1 MSRKSNKNQLKF
13 KKTLTKEILHVF
25 ERHPQSVFN
34 YKQLASKL
42 SIKDSGQRML
52 VIEILD
58 ELTYKE
64 VLKEEQRGK
73 FVLNSELPTI
83 QGTLDFSL
91 RGAAYLISEDLDD
104 DIYIH
109 KKNTGK
115 AFPGDKVE
123 VRLFKRQG
131 KLEGEVV
138 NVIERSKHEFIGILE
153 VHKQGN
159 FFRPDNRRI
168 PVDFF
173 IEKRHMKNAKNGDKV
188 KIRFLTWPGKA
199 KSPLGAVID
208 VLGKPGDIN
217 VEMFSILAENNFP
230 YRFPTDVEIEAE
242 EIKEDNFDELAMERR
257 DMRDV
262 LTFTIDPVDAKDFD
276 DALSYQILPNNN
288 IEIGVHIAD
297 VSHYVKPGSQLDLEA
312 YERGNSVYLVDRVI
326 PMLPEVLSNK
336 LCSLRPNETKATFSA
351 VFEFDKH
358 FNLLNEW
365 FGRTII
371 HSDRRFT
378 YEEAQEIIEGK
389 KDKTFEEPI
398 LLMDR
403 IAKHYRKARLGE
415 GALDIESEE
424 VRFRIDETGKPI
436 GIMLKVSKDSNKL
449 IEEFM
454 LLANKRVAYFVG
466 APEQHTQLRP
476 MVYRVHDQPNEEKIS
491 DLKIFL
497 EAFGYKIKPEKNKPI
512 SFALNKVM
520 IEAKEKDELHIIG
533 PMVIRSM
540 SKAYYDTDNI
550 GHYGLGFDYY
560 THFTSPIRRYADLL
574 VHRIL
579 EAKIQ
584 GMKPL
589 LEKDLTGKCK
599 HISKT
604 EKQATDA
611 ERASIKY
618 MQVVYIQEHIGETF
632 EGKITGVTDWG
643 LFVEMDENKCEGLVH
658 VSTLQGGSYY
668 VNEKTKQMESFQSND
683 KYHLGQKVKVIVKH
697 ADVLK
702 KQIDLELITG

>member
-1 MSRKSNKNQLKF
+1 M
-13 KKTLTKEILHVF
+13 KEILHVF
-25 ERHPQSVFN
+25 ERSPQSEFN
-34 YKQLASKL
+34 YKQLAAKL
-42 SIKDSGQRML
+42 SVKDSGQRML
-52 VIEILD
+52 IIEILE
-58 ELTYKE
+58 ELTYKD
-64 VLKEEQRGK
+64 VLVEKQKGK
-73 FVLNSELPTI
+73 FILNAELPVI
-83 QGTLDFSL
+83 EGVLDFNL
-91 RGAAYLISEDLDD
+91 RGAAYLVSDELQD

-115 AFPGDKVE
+115 AFPGDRVE
-123 VRLFKRQG
+123 VKLFKRQG
-131 KLEGEVV
+131 KIEGEVIK
-138 NVIERSKHEFIGILE
+138 VIKREQHEFIGVVE

-173 IEKRHMKNAKNGDKV
+173 IENRHMKKAKDGDKV
-188 KIRFLTWPGKA
+188 KIRFLTWPGNA
-199 KSPLGAVID
+199 KSPLGAVVD
-208 VLGKPGDIN
+208 VLGRPGDIN

-230 YRFPTDVEIEAE
+230 YEFPVDVEQEAK
-242 EIKEDNFDELAMERR
+242 EIQEDDFDQLALERR

-276 DALSYQILPNNN
+276 DALSYKILPNKH
-288 IEIGVHIAD
+288 IEIGIHIAD
-297 VSHYVKPGSQLDLEA
+297 VSHYVKPGTQLDLEA

-326 PMLPEVLSNK
+326 PMLPEILSNK

-351 VFEFDKH
+351 VFQFDQH
-358 FNLLNEW
+358 FKLVNEW
-365 FGRTII
+365 FGRTVI

-389 KDKTFEEPI
+389 KDKIFSEPI
-398 LLMDR
+398 ELMDR
-403 IAKHYRKARLGE
+403 IAKYYRKGRLGE

-424 VRFRIDETGKPI
+424 VRFRIDESGKPI

-466 APEQHTQLRP
+466 APNQQEQARP
-476 MVYRVHDQPNEEKIS
+476 MVYRVHDQPNEDKIS

-497 EAFGYKIKPEKNKPI
+497 EAFGYRIHPEKNKPI

-520 IEAKEKDELHIIG
+520 IEAKAKDELHIIG
-533 PMVIRSM
+533 PMVIRAM

-579 EAKIQ
+579 AAKLS
-584 GMKPL
+584 GKKPL
-589 LEKDLTGKCK
+589 LEKELTGKCK
-599 HISKT
+599 HISKM

-611 ERASIKY
+611 ERSSIKY
-618 MQVVYIQEHIGETF
+618 MQVIYIQDHIGEVF

-643 LFVEMDENKCEGLVH
+643 LFVEMDDNKCEGLVH
-658 VSTLQGGSYY
+658 VSTLQDGNYY
-668 VNEKTKQMESFQSND
+668 LNEKTKQLESFQSGN
-683 KYHLGQKVKVIVKH
+683 KYHLGQKVKVLVKH

-702 KQIDLELITG
+702 KQIDLELVM